1 MRKLELLRLE
11 LTEFKGCKDFDFSP
25 NGKNADVFGDNGTFK
40 TTLYDA
46 LCWLLFGKDSSFKSD
61 FEIKSLNTDG
71 SAKHNLCHEVK
82 GLFRLDGKVIEL
94 KKVYSEIWTKKRGSA
109 SKEMT
114 GHTTDHSIDSVPKSK
129 REYQEYVSGIATEE
143 QFKLLT
149 SPFYF
154 SEVMKPADRRAS
166 LMGLAGDITDADVIA
181 SNPDLAPLS
190 EILKTRS
197 IEDHKKVIAEQR
209 KEINAQLEKIPVRID
224 EVVKGMPDVSD
235 IIVIEEQDKIK
246 DWSVE
251 LETAETTIAGLKNN
265 GALLELQKDLAT
277 AETELIRASNVV
289 AVKHEQD
296 RRYVTATMQ
305 SKKARLSDMEA
316 TFLNNKNEI
325 GRQKEAKVFLERN
338 LQGLRDEWQEQISK
352 DKAFQESL
360 KTESL
365 LCVMCGQ
372 NLPGDKVAEIV
383 ANHNK
388 NLSKFKA
395 ENQAIGKAKAAQMK
409 DIDAKIIA
417 LLSAN
422 EAIEKEK
429 IPLTEEVSRLGA
441 SLQDPDNSVL
451 ALMLESSDPVKE
463 AKEKKELIEN
473 RIQLEKEGVADDYK
487 LLDQE
492 TCLLF
497 LKEKIKESQ
506 GKIALVE
513 SAIKA
518 QDRIKE
524 LEREQKT
531 VAADFE
537 RLEGELFL
545 IDEFTSAKVDMLD
558 GSINGMFHMAKFRLF
573 EEQINGGLSPCC
585 KVTYNGVPFES
596 SLNTGA
602 RINVGLDIIN
612 TISRAHKLSLPI
624 VVDNAE
630 SVTELVST
638 EAQVIRLIVSEPDKT
653 LRVEVK

>member
-1 MRKLELLRLE
+1 MKKLILQSLA
-11 LTEFKGCKDFDFSP
+11 LTNFKGQTFTLETH
-25 NGKNADVFGDNGTFK
+25 GKNVDVFGDNATGK

-46 LCWLLFGKDSSFKSD
+46 LCFLLFGKDSSFKSD
-61 FEIKSLNTDG
+61 FAIKTLSVDG
-71 SAKHNLCHEVK
+71 SQQHNLCHEVK

-109 SKEMT
+109 SKEVT
-114 GHTTDHSIDSVPKSK
+114 GHTTDHSIDSVPKQK
-129 REYQEYVSGIATEE
+129 KEYSEFVAGIASEE

-154 SEVMKPADRRAS
+154 AEVMKPDARRA
-166 LMGLAGDITDADVIA
+166 LLVDLAGDISDADVIA

-197 IEDHKKVIAEQR
+197 IEDHKKVIAEKR
-209 KEINAQLEKIPVRID
+209 KEINAQLEKIPIVID
-224 EVVKGMPDVSD
+224 EVVKGMPDMSD

-246 DWSVE
+246 DWSAE
-251 LETAETTIAGLKNN
+251 LEAVEANIAGLKNN
-265 GALLELQKDLAT
+265 GALVELQKDLAT

-289 AVKHEQD
+289 AAKHEQD
-296 RRYVTATMQ
+296 RRHATATMQ

-395 ENQAIGKAKAAQMK
+395 ENQAIGKAKAAQMR
-409 DIDAKIIA
+409 DVEAKISS
-417 LLSAN
+417 LLFLN
-422 EAIEKEK
+422 EEIEKSKAPIFAETQ
-429 IPLTEEVSRLGA
+429 LLET
-441 SLQDPDNSVL
+441 SLHDPDNAVL
-451 ALMLESSDPVKE
+451 ALMLESSVPVKE
-463 AKEKKELIEN
+463 AKEKKALIEN
-473 RIQLEKEGVADDYK
+473 RIQMEKEGVCDDSK
-487 LLDQE
+487 LLAAEGTAAGLRD
-492 TCLLF
+492 L
-497 LKEKIKESQ
+497 IKEAQ
-506 GKIALVE
+506 RKIALVE
-513 SAIKA
+513 SSIKA
-518 QDRIKE
+518 QGRKLE
-524 LEREQKT
+524 LEKEQKT
-531 VAADFE
+531 IAADFE

-545 IDEFTSAKVDMLD
+545 IDEFTSAKVGMLE

-630 SVTELVST
+630 SVTELVPT
-638 EAQVIRLIVSEPDKT
+638 ETQVIRLIVSEPDKT